1 MATKK
6 KMLQAAAGA
15 AGGELLA
22 IEDVFS
28 TYLYTGN
35 ATAQT
40 ITNGIDLAGEGGLVW
55 VKSRSNTS
63 FHALVDTERGAFNTL
78 STNDTSGE
86 LSPSSVTSF
95 NSDGFALGS
104 SGDVNEGSWTYA
116 SWTFRKAPRFFDVVT
131 WTGDGVLG
139 RTVSHNL
146 GSAPGFIVIKST
158 SRADAWYALHK
169 DSNMLILNQLTA
181 ELSTAVTADYFGDG
195 TNIVRPTDTSFMI
208 GNDAGINGSGETYVA
223 YLFAHDPLGPSG
235 DGSDGLI
242 ACGSYTGNGADDGPT
257 ISLGWEPQWLL
268 IKRSA
273 GGTGEWILVDT
284 MRGMTADGN
293 VAFLEPNTSDAEVSN
308 NYVRPTADGFKLTA
322 TGSVVNASGSTYI
335 YIAIRRGP
343 MRAPTSATEVF
354 ALQQDDSGDGNAP
367 AFRSGFPVD
376 FALYRRVDTVGSNNI
391 AARLTGTNL
400 LDTDNSAIEGT
411 NASFE
416 WDYMNGWNSTVL
428 QNANTI
434 SYMWKRAPG
443 FMDVATY
450 TGDGTAG
457 RTVNHNL
464 GVAPEMVW
472 VKRRDVLGSHQ
483 VYHSGLDP
491 TAPEDYAIRIDLNNA
506 ASAGQWNSTP
516 PTTSN
521 FTLSNTAPVNGSG
534 GNFIA
539 YLFATLPG
547 ISKVGSYTGNGT
559 DGTVINCG
567 FTSGARLVIIR
578 RTDSTGSWLTWDS
591 VRGIIAGNDPYI
603 ELDTTDVE
611 VTNQDRIDPHS
622 SGFSLT
628 SNAIVN
634 TSGGNYIFYAIA

>member
-1 MATKK
+1 MSGASKK
-6 KMLQAAAGA
+6 LMGTTAAGDQ
-15 AGGELLA
+15 LLA
-22 IEDVFS
+22 IEDVFN
-28 TYLYTGN
+28 TYLYTGQS
-35 ATAQT
+35 AFSVV
-40 ITNGIDLAGEGGLVW
+40 NGIDMETHGGAVW
-55 VKSRSNTS
+55 IKNRTS
-63 FHALVDTERGAFNTL
+63 VRDHRLF
-78 STNDTSGE
+78 STGLTNLGYHLTPNSTSGE
-86 LSPSSVTSF
+86 NNLSFTGITSF
-95 NSDGFALGS
+95 NSDGWSVGTGNSETNNTGF
-104 SGDVNEGSWTYA
+104 GDYT

-131 WTGDGVLG
+131 WTGDGTGARVIPHELGTVPGMYIAKTTAIADNWFTYHRSLGGVNNYINLNTTQASQNNTNIWGTVEPTDTHFSVGTGINILG
-139 RTVSHNL
+139 RT
-146 GSAPGFIVIKST
+146 
-158 SRADAWYALHK
+158 Y
-169 DSNMLILNQLTA
+169 
-181 ELSTAVTADYFGDG
+181 VT
-195 TNIVRPTDTSFMI
+195 
-208 GNDAGINGSGETYVA
+208 
-223 YLFAHDPLGPSG
+223 YLFAHDPLGPSE

-354 ALQQDDSGDGNAP
+354 ALQQDDAGDGNAP
-367 AFRSGFPVD
+367 SFRSGFPVD

-416 WDYMNGWNSTVL
+416 WDYMNGWNSVQL

-567 FTSGARLVIIR
+567 FTSGARLVIIK

>member
-1 MATKK
+1 MSGISKK
-6 KMLQAAAGA
+6 LMGTTA
-15 AGGELLA
+15 AGGEALA

-169 DSNMLILNQLTA
+169 DSNMLILNQSTA

-242 ACGSYTGNGADDGPT
+242 ACGSYTGNGSTDGPE
-257 ISLGWEPQWLL
+257 IDLGWEPQWVLV
-268 IKRSA
+268 KNSTS
-273 GGTGEWILVDT
+273 GGGWVLGDV
-284 MRGMTADGN
+284 MRGLSDSSGKYLYAD
-293 VAFLEPNTSDAEVSN
+293 ASDAEVSYN
-308 NYVRPTADGFKLTA
+308 WLTPKANGFKLIN
-322 TGSVVNASGSTYI
+322 TGSDANASGDTHI

-343 MRAPTSATEVF
+343 MRAPTSGTEVF
-354 ALQQDDSGDGNAP
+354 DVEYHDATVAP
-367 AFRSGFPVD
+367 AFKSPFPVD
-376 FALYRRVDTVGSNNI
+376 FALVRNVTATTSVE
-391 AARLTGTNL
+391 AASRLTQGKSLSTASTAAETSDASYLFDYQDGWRNTTGTFTNL
-400 LDTDNSAIEGT
+400 YSWM
-411 NASFE
+411 FR
-416 WDYMNGWNSTVL
+416 
-428 QNANTI
+428 
-434 SYMWKRAPG
+434 RAPG
-443 FMDVATY
+443 FFDVVAY
-450 TGDGTAG
+450 SGNSVAG
-457 RTVNHNL
+457 RTVPHNL
-464 GVAPEMVW
+464 GVAPEMMI
-472 VKRRDVLGSHQ
+472 VKSRTDANSWYVYTQPTGNTGLLVL
-483 VYHSGLDP
+483 
-491 TAPEDYAIRIDLNNA
+491 
-506 ASAGQWNSTP
+506 NSTTAAITP
-516 PTTSN
+516 VSSWNNTSPTNVVFSVDN
-521 FTLSNTAPVNGSG
+521 SSSLNGSG
-534 GNFIA
+534 ITYIA

-547 ISKVGSYTGNGT
+547 VSKVGSFTHT
-559 DGTVINCG
+559 INVDTNVDCG
-567 FTSGARLVIIR
+567 FTSGARFVLIK
-578 RTDSTGSWLTWDS
+578 RTDSTGDWYVFDTA
-591 VRGIIAGNDPYI
+591 RGIESGSDKALFLNNTSAEQTADWLDPSSTGFI
-603 ELDTTDVE
+603 VDGP
-611 VTNQDRIDPHS
+611 NWS
-622 SGFSLT
+622 SGT
-628 SNAIVN
+628 
-634 TSGGNYIFYAIA
+634 YIFYAIA

>member
-1 MATKK
+1 MSGISKK
-6 KMLQAAAGA
+6 LMGTTA
-15 AGGELLA
+15 AGGEALA

-169 DSNMLILNQLTA
+169 DSNMLILNQSTA

-242 ACGSYTGNGADDGPT
+242 ACGSYTGNGALMALRL
-257 ISLGWEPQWLL
+257 ILG
-268 IKRSA
+268 
-273 GGTGEWILVDT
+273 
-284 MRGMTADGN
+284 
-293 VAFLEPNTSDAEVSN
+293 
-308 NYVRPTADGFKLTA
+308 
-322 TGSVVNASGSTYI
+322 GS
-335 YIAIRRGP
+335 
-343 MRAPTSATEVF
+343 
-354 ALQQDDSGDGNAP
+354 
-367 AFRSGFPVD
+367 RSGF
-376 FALYRRVDTVGSNNI
+376 
-391 AARLTGTNL
+391 
-400 LDTDNSAIEGT
+400 
-411 NASFE
+411 
-416 WDYMNGWNSTVL
+416 
-428 QNANTI
+428 
-434 SYMWKRAPG
+434 
-443 FMDVATY
+443 
-450 TGDGTAG
+450 
-457 RTVNHNL
+457 
-464 GVAPEMVW
+464 
-472 VKRRDVLGSHQ
+472 
-483 VYHSGLDP
+483 
-491 TAPEDYAIRIDLNNA
+491 
-506 ASAGQWNSTP
+506 
-516 PTTSN
+516 
-521 FTLSNTAPVNGSG
+521 
-534 GNFIA
+534 
-539 YLFATLPG
+539 
-547 ISKVGSYTGNGT
+547 
-559 DGTVINCG
+559 
-567 FTSGARLVIIR
+567 
-578 RTDSTGSWLTWDS
+578 
-591 VRGIIAGNDPYI
+591 
-603 ELDTTDVE
+603 
-611 VTNQDRIDPHS
+611 
-622 SGFSLT
+622 
-628 SNAIVN
+628 
-634 TSGGNYIFYAIA
+634 